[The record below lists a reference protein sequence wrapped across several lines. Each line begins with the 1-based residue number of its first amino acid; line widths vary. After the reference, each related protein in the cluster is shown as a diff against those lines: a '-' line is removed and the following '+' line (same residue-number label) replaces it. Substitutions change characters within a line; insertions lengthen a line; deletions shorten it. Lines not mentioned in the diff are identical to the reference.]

1 MNLNFYLKLAK
12 KELFTLC
19 RSLTGEGNLQT
30 LKILK
35 KYEKKLVIKKF
46 TSGKK
51 VFDWKI
57 PKEWVIKKAEVS
69 DKFGNKIINFKDNNL
84 KVIGYSQPKKK
95 IISKDELLKK
105 IFTLP
110 NQPNAIPYITSYYKK
125 RWGFCITHND
135 KKLIQKRYKK
145 NDKFKICIESKF
157 KKGKLVYG
165 EYLIKGKSN
174 QEILISTY
182 ICHPSM
188 ANDNLSG
195 IIVAM
200 SLISHFKKIK
210 DLKKTIR
217 FIFIPETIGSIAYIN
232 ENLSEL
238 KSKVIGGYNL
248 SCIGD
253 DRVHSMILSKY
264 GNSTSDKSLLEVYKK
279 LNIKPKIYSFLKR
292 GSDERQ
298 FNSPGVD
305 LSITG
310 ICRSKYSNY
319 PEYHTSMDN
328 FNIVSLKGLSGGF
341 KIAKQA
347 IEILQKKII
356 PLSTVTCEP
365 QLGKRGLYPTFSKK
379 NAKYL
384 SGLLVS
390 DFLQYS
396 DGKNELSE
404 IAKYLKISNKEAVK
418 LKDILR
424 KKKLISI

>member
-69 DKFGNKIINFKDNNL
+69 GKFGNKIINFKDNNL

-182 ICHPSM
+182 ICYPSM

-279 LNIKPKIYSFLKR
+279 LNIKPKI
-292 GSDERQ
+292 
-298 FNSPGVD
+298 
-305 LSITG
+305 
-310 ICRSKYSNY
+310 
-319 PEYHTSMDN
+319 
-328 FNIVSLKGLSGGF
+328 
-341 KIAKQA
+341 
-347 IEILQKKII
+347 IL
-356 PLSTVTCEP
+356 
-365 QLGKRGLYPTFSKK
+365 F
-379 NAKYL
+379 
-384 SGLLVS
+384 
-390 DFLQYS
+390 
-396 DGKNELSE
+396 
-404 IAKYLKISNKEAVK
+404 
-418 LKDILR
+418 
-424 KKKLISI
+424 

>member
-1 MNLNFYLKLAK
+1 M
-12 KELFTLC
+12 
-19 RSLTGEGNLQT
+19 
-30 LKILK
+30 
-35 KYEKKLVIKKF
+35 
-46 TSGKK
+46 
-51 VFDWKI
+51 
-57 PKEWVIKKAEVS
+57 IKKAEVS

-182 ICHPSM
+182 MCHPSM

-264 GNSTSDKSLLEVYKK
+264 GNSTSDKSLLEVYQK
-279 LNIKPKIYSFLKR
+279 LNIKPKSYSF
-292 GSDERQ
+292 
-298 FNSPGVD
+298 
-305 LSITG
+305 
-310 ICRSKYSNY
+310 
-319 PEYHTSMDN
+319 
-328 FNIVSLKGLSGGF
+328 
-341 KIAKQA
+341 
-347 IEILQKKII
+347 
-356 PLSTVTCEP
+356 
-365 QLGKRGLYPTFSKK
+365 
-379 NAKYL
+379 
-384 SGLLVS
+384 
-390 DFLQYS
+390 
-396 DGKNELSE
+396 
-404 IAKYLKISNKEAVK
+404 
-418 LKDILR
+418 R
-424 KKKLISI
+424 K

>member
-69 DKFGNKIINFKDNNL
+69 DKFGNKIINFKDKNL

-157 KKGKLVYG
+157 KK
-165 EYLIKGKSN
+165 
-174 QEILISTY
+174 
-182 ICHPSM
+182 
-188 ANDNLSG
+188 
-195 IIVAM
+195 
-200 SLISHFKKIK
+200 
-210 DLKKTIR
+210 
-217 FIFIPETIGSIAYIN
+217 
-232 ENLSEL
+232 EN
-238 KSKVIGGYNL
+238 
-248 SCIGD
+248 
-253 DRVHSMILSKY
+253 
-264 GNSTSDKSLLEVYKK
+264 
-279 LNIKPKIYSFLKR
+279 
-292 GSDERQ
+292 
-298 FNSPGVD
+298 
-305 LSITG
+305 
-310 ICRSKYSNY
+310 
-319 PEYHTSMDN
+319 
-328 FNIVSLKGLSGGF
+328 
-341 KIAKQA
+341 
-347 IEILQKKII
+347 
-356 PLSTVTCEP
+356 
-365 QLGKRGLYPTFSKK
+365 
-379 NAKYL
+379 
-384 SGLLVS
+384 
-390 DFLQYS
+390 
-396 DGKNELSE
+396 
-404 IAKYLKISNKEAVK
+404 
-418 LKDILR
+418 
-424 KKKLISI
+424 

>member
-157 KKGKLVYG
+157 KK
-165 EYLIKGKSN
+165 
-174 QEILISTY
+174 
-182 ICHPSM
+182 
-188 ANDNLSG
+188 
-195 IIVAM
+195 
-200 SLISHFKKIK
+200 
-210 DLKKTIR
+210 
-217 FIFIPETIGSIAYIN
+217 
-232 ENLSEL
+232 EN
-238 KSKVIGGYNL
+238 
-248 SCIGD
+248 
-253 DRVHSMILSKY
+253 
-264 GNSTSDKSLLEVYKK
+264 
-279 LNIKPKIYSFLKR
+279 
-292 GSDERQ
+292 
-298 FNSPGVD
+298 
-305 LSITG
+305 
-310 ICRSKYSNY
+310 
-319 PEYHTSMDN
+319 
-328 FNIVSLKGLSGGF
+328 
-341 KIAKQA
+341 
-347 IEILQKKII
+347 
-356 PLSTVTCEP
+356 
-365 QLGKRGLYPTFSKK
+365 
-379 NAKYL
+379 
-384 SGLLVS
+384 
-390 DFLQYS
+390 
-396 DGKNELSE
+396 
-404 IAKYLKISNKEAVK
+404 
-418 LKDILR
+418 
-424 KKKLISI
+424 